1 MSSID
6 KVTIPGLISMKKKGK
21 KIAMITAYDYPTA
34 LLVDRAGVDIVL
46 VGDSLG
52 MVVLGYESTIP
63 VTLEDVIHHTKAV
76 SRAVKR
82 ALVVADMPFMT
93 FNVSVEEAIR
103 NAGRLIKE
111 GGAEAVKL
119 EGGEEVKHVVKA
131 LVDAG
136 IPVMGHAGLTPQRI
150 AMFGG
155 YRVRGK
161 SVAIAKKLIKDA
173 KALDEAGVFS
183 IVLELMTAEVAK
195 VITEEVSVP
204 TIGIGA
210 GPYCDGQVLVFHDML
225 GLFERFTPRFVKKYA
240 NLGEI
245 ILKAVQE
252 YVKEVKSGEFPS
264 KEHSF
269 HMKKEK
275 YEKLLDVLGR
285 KEEAKE
291 T

>member
-1 MSSID
+1 LSSVEKI
-6 KVTIPGLISMKKKGK
+6 TIPSLIKMKKKGK
-21 KIAMITAYDYPTA
+21 KIAMITAYDYSTA

-136 IPVMGHAGLTPQRI
+136 IPVMGHIGLTPQRI
-150 AMFGG
+150 VMFGG
-155 YRVRGK
+155 YHVRGK
-161 SVAIAKKLIKDA
+161 SVTAAKKLIRDA

-195 VITEEVSVP
+195 IITEEVSVP

-210 GPYCDGQVLVFHDML
+210 GPY
-225 GLFERFTPRFVKKYA
+225 
-240 NLGEI
+240 
-245 ILKAVQE
+245 
-252 YVKEVKSGEFPS
+252 
-264 KEHSF
+264 
-269 HMKKEK
+269 
-275 YEKLLDVLGR
+275 
-285 KEEAKE
+285 
-291 T
+291 

>member
-1 MSSID
+1 LSSVE
-6 KVTIPGLISMKKKGK
+6 KVTIPSLIKMKKKGK

-93 FNVSVEEAIR
+93 FNVGIEEAIR

-119 EGGEEVKHVVKA
+119 EGGEEVKHVVEA

-136 IPVMGHAGLTPQRI
+136 IPVMGHIGLTPQRI
-150 AMFGG
+150 AMYGG
-155 YRVRGK
+155 YHVRGK
-161 SVAIAKKLIKDA
+161 SV
-173 KALDEAGVFS
+173 
-183 IVLELMTAEVAK
+183 TVAK
-195 VITEEVSVP
+195 
-204 TIGIGA
+204 
-210 GPYCDGQVLVFHDML
+210 
-225 GLFERFTPRFVKKYA
+225 
-240 NLGEI
+240 NLLEMPKPWMR
-245 ILKAVQE
+245 L
-252 YVKEVKSGEFPS
+252 EFS
-264 KEHSF
+264 Q
-269 HMKKEK
+269 
-275 YEKLLDVLGR
+275 
-285 KEEAKE
+285 
-291 T
+291 

>member
-1 MSSID
+1 MSSVE
-6 KVTIPGLISMKKKGK
+6 KVTIPSLIKMKKKGK

-34 LLVDRAGVDIVL
+34 LLVDRAGVDVVL

-63 VTLEDVIHHTKAV
+63 VTLEDIIHHTKAV

-82 ALVVADMPFMT
+82 ALVVADMPFIT

-136 IPVMGHAGLTPQRI
+136 IPVMGHIGLTPQRI
-150 AMFGG
+150 AMYGG
-155 YRVRGK
+155 YHVRGK
-161 SVAIAKKLIKDA
+161 SVTVARKLIRDA

-245 ILKAVQE
+245 ILNAVQE
-252 YVKEVKSGEFPS
+252 YVKEVKAGEFPS
-264 KEHSF
+264 EEHSF
-269 HMKKEK
+269 YMKRQK
-275 YEKLLDVLGR
+275 YEKLLEVLG
-285 KEEAKE
+285 KKQEAEEK
-291 T
+291 

>member
-1 MSSID
+1 LSSVE
-6 KVTIPGLISMKKKGK
+6 KVTIPGLIKMKKKGK

-63 VTLEDVIHHTKAV
+63 VTLEDIIHHTKAV

-82 ALVVADMPFMT
+82 ALVVADMPFLT
-93 FNVSVEEAIR
+93 FNVSIEETIR

-136 IPVMGHAGLTPQRI
+136 IPVMGHIGLTPQRI
-150 AMFGG
+150 AMYGG
-155 YRVRGK
+155 YHVRGK
-161 SVAIAKKLIKDA
+161 SVTVAKKLIRDA

-195 VITEEVSVP
+195 IITEEVSVP

-240 NLGEI
+240 NLSEI
-245 ILKAVQE
+245 ILNAVQE
-252 YVKEVKSGEFPS
+252 YVKEVKAGEFPS
-264 KEHSF
+264 EEHSF
-269 HMKKEK
+269 YMKKQK
-275 YEKLLDVLGR
+275 YEKLLEALG
-285 KEEAKE
+285 KKQEEEEK
-291 T
+291 

>member
-6 KVTIPGLISMKKKGK
+6 KVTIPGLIGMKKKGK

-136 IPVMGHAGLTPQRI
+136 IPVMGHVGLTPQRI

-161 SVAIAKKLIKDA
+161 SVTIAKKLIKDA

-210 GPYCDGQVLVFHDML
+210 GPHCDGQVLVFHDML

-275 YEKLLDVLGR
+275 YEKLLNVLGR
-285 KEEAKE
+285 K
-291 T
+291 

>member
-1 MSSID
+1 M
-6 KVTIPGLISMKKKGK
+6 
-21 KIAMITAYDYPTA
+21 
-34 LLVDRAGVDIVL
+34 LVDRAGVDIVL

-63 VTLEDVIHHTKAV
+63 VTLEDIIHHTKAV
-76 SRAVKR
+76 SRTVKR

-93 FNVSVEEAIR
+93 FNVSVEETIR

-119 EGGEEVKHVVKA
+119 EGGEEVKRVVKA

-136 IPVMGHAGLTPQRI
+136 IPVMGHIGLTPQRI
-150 AMFGG
+150 AMYGG
-155 YRVRGK
+155 YHVRGK
-161 SVAIAKKLIKDA
+161 SVTVAKKLIRDA

-195 VITEEVSVP
+195 IITEEVSVP

-240 NLGEI
+240 NLSEI
-245 ILKAVQE
+245 ILNAVQE
-252 YVKEVKSGEFPS
+252 YVKEVKAGEFPS
-264 KEHSF
+264 EEHSF
-269 HMKKEK
+269 YMKKQK
-275 YEKLLDVLGR
+275 YEKLLEALG
-285 KEEAKE
+285 KKQEAEEK
-291 T
+291 